1 MRFDEDVEFI
11 LEGQKNDLYLQTKI
25 WRCWNEWLL
34 QGFIILPARA
44 SWCKAEKFSQKK
56 ERREKRCGGKGKTK
70 EKEKEKGKGRARSCR
85 QLSFAQHKRTQKK
98 PWEQGTAGRPTP
110 SSPFLHLTAYPLGPS
125 LDKQRQGAFSS
136 SQQKISDKTDSH
148 GKTLVYCHLGV
159 LTFNALVSQK
169 LISCPAWESVSASST
184 HCPGHS

>member
-1 MRFDEDVEFI
+1 MNDYFRASLSSQQEQADVR
-11 LEGQKNDLYLQTKI
+11 QKNS
-25 WRCWNEWLL
+25 
-34 QGFIILPARA
+34 AR
-44 SWCKAEKFSQKK
+44 KK

-125 LDKQRQGAFSS
+125 LDKQRQRCCF
-136 SQQKISDKTDSH
+136 
-148 GKTLVYCHLGV
+148 
-159 LTFNALVSQK
+159 
-169 LISCPAWESVSASST
+169 
-184 HCPGHS
+184 